1 MSSLEP
7 LSEELSKILNII
19 ADLAEYN
26 TATNVYDHAII
37 SRANLSP
44 IEVNKYINELRSKGL
59 IIEVFPK
66 PDGISFTL
74 YRITREGLDKLENQ
88 DPLMFI

>member
-7 LSEELSKILNII
+7 LREELSNILNII
-19 ADLAEYN
+19 ADLSEYS
-26 TATNVYDHAII
+26 TATNVFDHAII

-44 IEVNKYINELRSKGL
+44 TDVNKYINEWRETGG

-74 YRITREGLDKLENQ
+74 YRITREGLNKL
-88 DPLMFI
+88 